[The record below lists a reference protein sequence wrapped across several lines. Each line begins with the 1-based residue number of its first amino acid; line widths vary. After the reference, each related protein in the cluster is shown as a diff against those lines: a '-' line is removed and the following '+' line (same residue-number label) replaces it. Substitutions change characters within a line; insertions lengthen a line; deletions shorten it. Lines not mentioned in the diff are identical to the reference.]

1 SRSLKLLFHAKTANL
16 YRCFLAWNSI
26 NITSFSR
33 ICQYLPYLAG
43 NTGPKALFM
52 QLILGKSAN
61 FYSKFGS
68 EEL

>member
-1 SRSLKLLFHAKTANL
+1 TGHLHRS
-16 YRCFLAWNSI
+16 FLAWNSI

-61 FYSKFGS
+61 FYSKLGL
-68 EEL
+68 EQL